1 MIPSDLRRRP
11 RSKPDGPRASDLANG
26 EVSFSDLL
34 ATVVASGRVIAEI
47 PESADET
54 PIVVDRSSSFDAADT
69 ARRELMPWMLHETQ
83 SLREPVYRT
92 ESTDRLAQ
100 PVGKA
105 STDPEQL
112 PLIRYEYGE
121 GTAIISRFGE
131 LSARD
136 LRVMS
141 VISRVFFENGCP
153 ADNMVRGDEATLG
166 FIARQLGMNPDG
178 CAGMIRASIERLS
191 TSKIVWKKERTVLG
205 KDGTVQSHEDT
216 EVAHGFLAGWGR
228 RSRKTA
234 GRAEEKSNYVLI
246 DQHMADL
253 IRAKNFTWLRGDVMR
268 SLRNNAL
275 ATKLYSF
282 MRTHRPNDRGVI
294 EYGVML
300 LADRLG
306 CSDTKKSRVRAKMA
320 AAAEAV
326 VAAAPHEFPGAHVRQ
341 GMRDHVLVMQK
352 RLNVATPP
360 LVVLQGKKVEW
371 QDDAPVRSAPR
382 VAR

>member
-1 MIPSDLRRRP
+1 MVRLDP
-11 RSKPDGPRASDLANG
+11 RSQPAEPRVSEVANG
-26 EVSFSDLL
+26 PVALSDILATAVAAGRPIPEVSE
-34 ATVVASGRVIAEI
+34 T
-47 PESADET
+47 ADEP
-54 PIVVDRSSSFDAADT
+54 PIIVDRSAGVADPDA
-69 ARRELMPWMLHETQ
+69 ARREPMPWMLHETQ
-83 SLREPVYRT
+83 ALRDPVYRT
-92 ESTDRLAQ
+92 ESTDHLAQ
-100 PVGKA
+100 PVGRA
-105 STDPEQL
+105 SSEPEQL

-141 VISRVFFENGCP
+141 VLSQVFFENGCP

-178 CAGMIRASIERLS
+178 CAGMIRASVERLS
-191 TSKIVWKKERTVLG
+191 TSKIIWKKERTIMG
-205 KDGTVQSHEDT
+205 KDGRVESHENS

-228 RSRKTA
+228 RNRKTA
-234 GRAEEKSNYVLI
+234 GRAEQKDNYVLI

-306 CSDTKKSRVRAKMA
+306 CSDTKKSRVRTKMA
-320 AAAEAV
+320 AAADAV
-326 VAAAPHEFPGAHVRQ
+326 VAAAPHEFPDAHIRQ
-341 GMRDHVLVMQK
+341 GVRDHVLVLHK

-360 LVVLQGKKVEW
+360 LRVLPGTAMDRRPE
-371 QDDAPVRSAPR
+371 APVKRRQR
-382 VAR
+382 VAW

>member
-1 MIPSDLRRRP
+1 MIRSDP
-11 RSKPDGPRASDLANG
+11 RSQPAEPRVSEVANG
-26 EVSFSDLL
+26 PVSFSDIL
-34 ATVVASGRVIAEI
+34 ATAVATGRLIAEP
-47 PESADET
+47 PESADEV
-54 PIVVDRSSSFDAADT
+54 PITVDRSADRVGTDAV
-69 ARRELMPWMLHETQ
+69 RGEPMPWMLHETQ
-83 SLREPVYRT
+83 SLRQPVYRT
-92 ESTDRLAQ
+92 ESTDQLAQ

-105 STDPEQL
+105 SSEPEQL

-121 GTAIISRFGE
+121 GTAVISRLGE

-141 VISRVFFENGCP
+141 VLSQVFFENGCP

-191 TSKIVWKKERTVLG
+191 TSKIVWKNERTIVG
-205 KDGTVQSHEDT
+205 KDGTIESQENS

-228 RSRKTA
+228 RNRKTA
-234 GRAEEKSNYVLI
+234 GRAEQKDNYVLI

-282 MRTHRPNDRGVI
+282 MRTHRPNDKGVI

-306 CSDTKKSRVRAKMA
+306 CSDTKKSRVRTKMA
-320 AAAEAV
+320 AAADAV
-326 VAAAPHEFPGAHVRQ
+326 VAAAPHEFPDAHIRQ
-341 GMRDHVLVMQK
+341 GVRDHVLVMHK
-352 RLNVATPP
+352 RLNVAAPP
-360 LVVLQGKKVEW
+360 LVVLKGKKADW
-371 QDDAPVRSAPR
+371 QPDAPVGRQRRA
-382 VAR
+382 AW

>member
-1 MIPSDLRRRP
+1 MVTSDRRHHSQPTTR
-11 RSKPDGPRASDLANG
+11 RLSEDANG
-26 EVSFSDLL
+26 PMSLTDIL
-34 ATVVASGRVIAEI
+34 AAAAATGQVTNAA
-47 PESADET
+47 T
-54 PIVVDRSSSFDAADT
+54 DAADEASIVVSRSGGSAEA

-105 STDPEQL
+105 SDNPEQL
-112 PLIRYEYGE
+112 PLIRYDYGE
-121 GTAIISRFGE
+121 GTAIISRLGE

-141 VISRVFFENGCP
+141 VISQVFFENDCP

-191 TSKIVWKKERTVLG
+191 TAKIIWKKERTIMAKNG
-205 KDGTVQSHEDT
+205 SVQSHENS
-216 EVAHGFLAGWGR
+216 EVAHGFLSGWGG

-234 GRAEEKSNYVLI
+234 GRAEQKDNYVLI
-246 DQHMADL
+246 DQHMAAL

-268 SLRNNAL
+268 SLKNNAL

-282 MRTHRPNDRGVI
+282 MRTHRPNDKGVI
-294 EYGVML
+294 EYGVMH
-300 LADRLG
+300 LAERLG
-306 CSDTKKSRVRAKMA
+306 CSDTKKSRVRAKIA
-320 AAAEAV
+320 SAAEAV
-326 VAAAPHEFPGAHVRQ
+326 AAAAPHEFPAVHVRQ
-341 GMRDHVLVMQK
+341 GVRDHVLVMRK
-352 RLNVATPP
+352 TPHVSAPP
-360 LVVLQGKKVEW
+360 LMVLQGRR
-371 QDDAPVRSAPR
+371 A
-382 VAR
+382 ARHQPAGG